1 MILTLKCIH
10 LLLIDYQMNQRF
22 LTYFKF
28 KLYKL
33 RILIKSQKN
42 IWNNDIIKTCLILFR
57 IKTYFLVL
65 KRLLWKMN
73 IILELKLCR
82 NKESF
87 CTQVKDLLSKHTFL
101 LEEERNRVA
110 YLQNRT
116 QEVDQGC
123 HHSYKIRAHW
133 SKI

>member
-1 MILTLKCIH
+1 
-10 LLLIDYQMNQRF
+10 
-22 LTYFKF
+22 
-28 KLYKL
+28 
-33 RILIKSQKN
+33 
-42 IWNNDIIKTCLILFR
+42 
-57 IKTYFLVL
+57 
-65 KRLLWKMN
+65 MN

-123 HHSYKIRAHW
+123 HRSYRIRAH
-133 SKI
+133 